1 MDMPRTFAPLVRLI
15 AVTALAVSA
24 TSCAIY
30 PETPVWQTRMEKGK
44 HIKNLSEQ
52 SVLRKARQ
60 TTVDHGLPQA
70 REELLVDLKELDA
83 ENGLLETRLALATAN
98 PPMVFDDAIRKMPKS
113 ERAKVGFLMVPG
125 MRRGVDDPHTS
136 KELLDA
142 AAGECRKYGFSS
154 VVVDTIPD
162 GPAVTNAPL
171 FAPQFEEMIR
181 KKDSVIIVTASK
193 GATDLVQ
200 YLFFEG
206 KELEPELRSKIK
218 MIFTLAGPL
227 QGSYMAHWAT
237 TSPRF
242 VPFLIRITAGRPPYR
257 RRIVAIREM
266 GTSLWGKDEENAW
279 LAQSY
284 PNLTWVSL
292 VMVSDGPDGLIG
304 DTPYWPPSLLERVYY
319 TSRLYSPN
327 DGLVESAAAVLPPGT
342 GVPQWVVR
350 GRGAHAVPLGKYP
363 DGTPIAG
370 NTQGDVRDDI
380 NPEAGQEMF
389 SALLRSL
396 PQSVLK

>member
-1 MDMPRTFAPLVRLI
+1 
-15 AVTALAVSA
+15 
-24 TSCAIY
+24 
-30 PETPVWQTRMEKGK
+30 
-44 HIKNLSEQ
+44 
-52 SVLRKARQ
+52 
-60 TTVDHGLPQA
+60 
-70 REELLVDLKELDA
+70 
-83 ENGLLETRLALATAN
+83 ATAN
-98 PPMVFDDAIRKMPKS
+98 PPMVFEDAIRNLPRS
-113 ERAKVGFLMVPG
+113 ERSKVGFLMVPG

-142 AAGECRKYGFSS
+142 ASGECRKYGFSA

-162 GPAVTNAPL
+162 GPAITNAPL
-171 FAPQFEEMIR
+171 FAPQFEKMIR
-181 KKDSVIIVTASK
+181 EKESVIIVTASK

-200 YLFFEG
+200 YLFFDG
-206 KELEPELRSKIK
+206 KELEPELRSRIK

-227 QGSYMAHWAT
+227 QGAYMAHWAT
-237 TSPRF
+237 TNPRF

-257 RRIVAIREM
+257 HRIVAIREM
-266 GTSLWGKDEENAW
+266 GSSLWGKEEENAW
-279 LAQSY
+279 LSETY
-284 PNLTWVSL
+284 PSLTWVSL
-292 VMVSDGPDGLIG
+292 VMVSDGPNGLIG

-319 TSRLYSPN
+319 TSHLYSPN
-327 DGLVESAAAVLPPGT
+327 DGLVESAATVLPPGT
-342 GVPQWVVR
+342 GVEQWVVR

-389 SALLRSL
+389 GALLRSL